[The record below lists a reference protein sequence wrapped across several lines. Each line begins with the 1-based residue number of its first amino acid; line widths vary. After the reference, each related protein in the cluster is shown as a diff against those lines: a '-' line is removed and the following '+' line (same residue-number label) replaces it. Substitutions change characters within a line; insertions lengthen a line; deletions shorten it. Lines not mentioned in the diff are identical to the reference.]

1 METFAEMEFGVQLGY
16 NNCERKGLK
25 AELGKRRA
33 LLQACS
39 RGALEQGLL
48 VRVHVGLKC
57 SAFIPA
63 LVWAALGRQLLK
75 DWQLGAVW

>member
-1 METFAEMEFGVQLGY
+1 METFAEMEFGVQVVY
-16 NNCERKGLK
+16 NNCERKGLR

-33 LLQACS
+33 LMQACP
-39 RGALEQGLL
+39 RGKDCLSEF
-48 VRVHVGLKC
+48 HVGLKC

-75 DWQLGAVW
+75 DWQLEAV